1 LSHKTLLLQVGSS
14 AKLSKGLSFN
24 KP

>member
-1 LSHKTLLLQVGSS
+1 LFHKTLLLQAGSS

>member
-1 LSHKTLLLQVGSS
+1 LSHKTLLLLVGSS